1 MIAPTVAVLCAL
13 ALWELVVGI
22 GLLNED
28 HVPSMTAT
36 VAELAELLGDG
47 EFWSAVGSTL
57 QGWALGLGI
66 AAALAIPLG
75 ILIGSSPLAYRSVRF
90 VVEFLRP
97 IPSVAL
103 VPLAVLIYGVGL
115 ESKVFLAAFAS
126 FWPLFV
132 QTLYGVQDVDPVA
145 TDTARSFGLG
155 RFERL
160 WRIKLPSAVPYI
172 ATGLRISSAV
182 ALILAVT
189 AEIVIGSPGLG
200 RSINVGAPGRRD
212 RADVRADHHHRPARL
227 AAEHPHHAGRAARAA
242 LAPLA
247 PGGGGMTRRL
257 GPVLE
262 VLVPLA
268 LLGLWAVWSAG
279 SDTFY
284 YPPLS
289 DILETFSETWVF
301 ERVGSDVVPSLLRLG
316 AGYAIAIVA
325 ADRGRHPAR
334 AQPHRAPRRR
344 ADRRVPARDPAARA
358 AAAGDRGDRR
368 RQLDEGGDHRLRVPV
383 AGAAEHDR
391 RDPRRS
397 IPRSTRPLASTASGA
412 STGCGSSCCP
422 RPRRRSSPAC
432 APACRWP

>member
-1 MIAPTVAVLCAL
+1 MIAPLIAIACTL
-13 ALWELVVGI
+13 ALWELVVGL
-22 GLLNED
+22 GLLNERY
-28 HVPSMTAT
+28 VPSMTDT
-36 VAELAELLGDG
+36 VSELASLLGDG
-47 EFWSAVGSTL
+47 AFWSAVGSTL

-200 RSINVGAPGRRD
+200 RSINVARQGGAIE
-212 RADVRADHHHRPARL
+212 L
-227 AAEHPHHAGRAARAA
+227 MYA
-242 LAPLA
+242 LIITT
-247 PGGGGMTRRL
+247 G
-257 GPVLE
+257 
-262 VLVPLA
+262 
-268 LLGLWAVWSAG
+268 LLG
-279 SDTFY
+279 
-284 YPPLS
+284 
-289 DILETFSETWVF
+289 WV
-301 ERVGSDVVPSLLRLG
+301 LN
-316 AGYAIAIVA
+316 IV
-325 ADRGRHPAR
+325 
-334 AQPHRAPRRR
+334 
-344 ADRRVPARDPAARA
+344 
-358 AAAGDRGDRR
+358 
-368 RQLDEGGDHRLRVPV
+368 
-383 AGAAEHDR
+383 
-391 RDPRRS
+391 
-397 IPRSTRPLASTASGA
+397 ASGA
-412 STGCGSSCCP
+412 E
-422 RPRRRSSPAC
+422 RRVLHWHPSQRQVA
-432 APACRWP
+432 A

>member
-1 MIAPTVAVLCAL
+1 MIAPALAIVGAL

-36 VAELAELLGDG
+36 VSELAELLGDG
-47 EFWSAVGSTL
+47 TFWSAVGSTL

-66 AAALAIPLG
+66 AAVLAIPLG
-75 ILIGSSPLAYRSVRF
+75 IVFGSSPTAYRSVRF

-160 WRIKLPSAVPYI
+160 WRITLPSAVPYI

-189 AEIVIGSPGLG
+189 AEIVIGSAGLG
-200 RSINVGAPGRRD
+200 REINVARSSGAIELMYALIITTGLLGYVLNILTTQAERRVLHWHPSQ
-212 RADVRADHHHRPARL
+212 REL
-227 AAEHPHHAGRAARAA
+227 AA
-242 LAPLA
+242 
-247 PGGGGMTRRL
+247 
-257 GPVLE
+257 
-262 VLVPLA
+262 
-268 LLGLWAVWSAG
+268 
-279 SDTFY
+279 
-284 YPPLS
+284 
-289 DILETFSETWVF
+289 
-301 ERVGSDVVPSLLRLG
+301 
-316 AGYAIAIVA
+316 
-325 ADRGRHPAR
+325 
-334 AQPHRAPRRR
+334 
-344 ADRRVPARDPAARA
+344 
-358 AAAGDRGDRR
+358 
-368 RQLDEGGDHRLRVPV
+368 
-383 AGAAEHDR
+383 
-391 RDPRRS
+391 
-397 IPRSTRPLASTASGA
+397 
-412 STGCGSSCCP
+412 
-422 RPRRRSSPAC
+422 
-432 APACRWP
+432 